1 MNIFEPIGGIVL
13 IEVQNLTRK
22 YGDHTAVKSISFTIE
37 DGRIY
42 GFLGPNGAGKSTTM
56 NIITGCLAA
65 TSGTV
70 RVNGFD
76 IFEDPIKAKKC
87 IGYLPEIP
95 PLYPDMTPVEFLK
108 FVGSAKG
115 MKKAELAN
123 AIPIVMEKTGI
134 TDVANKLIKNLSK
147 GYKQRVGIAQAIL
160 GNPQVVILDEP
171 TVGLDPKQIVEIRNL
186 IRELGESHTV
196 ILSSHILPEVSEVCD
211 EIIIISNGEIVASD
225 TAENLISQFNPSTI
239 TDIVIKGDAD
249 AAANAVAGL
258 DEVREVEI
266 DDSATDGTAK
276 LVVTSDDD
284 IREKL
289 AEVFMKN
296 GILAISMNL
305 SKASLEDIFL
315 EVTSE
320 NLHMLTGGQ
329 TAPVSSA
336 CTDTE
341 ETDDSVDDI
350 DEIENDIVDEIQ
362 NDSGEEVD
370 E

>member
-1 MNIFEPIGGIVL
+1 M
-13 IEVQNLTRK
+13 IEVRNLTRK
-22 YGDHTAVKSISFTIE
+22 YGDHTAVNSISFKIE

-65 TSGTV
+65 TSGDV
-70 RVNGFD
+70 LVNGLD
-76 IFEDPIKAKKC
+76 IFEEPVKAKKY

-95 PLYPDMTPVEFLK
+95 PLYPDMTPLEFLK
-108 FVGSAKG
+108 FVGRAKG
-115 MKKAELAN
+115 MKKTELSE
-123 AIPIVMEKTGI
+123 AINIVMEKTGI
-134 TDVANKLIKNLSK
+134 SDVSNKLIKNLSK

-186 IRELGESHTV
+186 IRELGENHTV

-225 TAENLISQFNPSTI
+225 TAENLINKFNPSTI
-239 TDIVIKGDAD
+239 TEVVIKGDPD
-249 AAANAVAGL
+249 AAANAVAEL
-258 DEVREVEI
+258 DEVKEVEI
-266 DDSATDGTAK
+266 DDSSSDGTAK
-276 LVVTSDDD
+276 LVITSDED

-289 AEVFMKN
+289 AETFMNN
-296 GILAISMNL
+296 GVLAISMNL

-320 NLHMLTGGQ
+320 NLHMLTGAANDN
-329 TAPVSSA
+329 TVLSDRVADNSFDITNEVKK
-336 CTDTE
+336 
-341 ETDDSVDDI
+341 ETISEIKDDSSK
-350 DEIENDIVDEIQ
+350 E
-362 NDSGEEVD
+362 SEE
-370 E
+370 

>member
-1 MNIFEPIGGIVL
+1 M
-13 IEVQNLTRK
+13 IEVRNLTRK
-22 YGDHTAVKSISFTIE
+22 YGDHTAVNSISFKIE

-65 TSGTV
+65 TSGDV
-70 RVNGFD
+70 LVNGLD
-76 IFEDPIKAKKC
+76 IFEEPVKAKKC

-95 PLYPDMTPVEFLK
+95 PLYPDMTPLEFLK
-108 FVGSAKG
+108 FVGRAKG
-115 MKKAELAN
+115 MKKTELSE
-123 AIPIVMEKTGI
+123 AINVVMEKTGI
-134 TDVANKLIKNLSK
+134 SDVSNKLIKNLSK

-186 IRELGESHTV
+186 IRELGENHTV

-225 TAENLISQFNPSTI
+225 TAENLINKFNPSTI
-239 TDIVIKGDAD
+239 TEVVIKGDPD
-249 AAANAVAGL
+249 TAANAVACL
-258 DEVREVEI
+258 DEVKEVEI
-266 DDSATDGTAK
+266 DDSSSDGTAK
-276 LVVTSDDD
+276 LVITSDED

-289 AEVFMKN
+289 AETFMNN
-296 GILAISMNL
+296 GVLAISMNL

-320 NLHMLTGGQ
+320 NLHMLTGAANDN
-329 TAPVSSA
+329 TVLSDRVADNSFDITNEVKK
-336 CTDTE
+336 
-341 ETDDSVDDI
+341 ETISEIKDDSSK
-350 DEIENDIVDEIQ
+350 E
-362 NDSGEEVD
+362 SEE
-370 E
+370 

>member
-1 MNIFEPIGGIVL
+1 M
-13 IEVQNLTRK
+13 IEVRNLTRK
-22 YGDHTAVKSISFTIE
+22 YGDHTAVNAISFKIE

-65 TSGTV
+65 TSGDV
-70 RVNGFD
+70 LVNGLD
-76 IFEDPIKAKKC
+76 IFEEPVKAKKC

-95 PLYPDMTPVEFLK
+95 PLYPDMTPLEFLK
-108 FVGSAKG
+108 FVGRAKG
-115 MKKAELAN
+115 MKKTELSE
-123 AIPIVMEKTGI
+123 AINVVMEKTGI
-134 TDVANKLIKNLSK
+134 SDVSNKLIKNLSK

-186 IRELGESHTV
+186 IRELGENHTV

-225 TAENLISQFNPSTI
+225 TAENLINKFNPSTI
-239 TDIVIKGDAD
+239 TEVVIKGDPD
-249 AAANAVAGL
+249 AAANAVACL
-258 DEVREVEI
+258 DEVKEVEI
-266 DDSATDGTAK
+266 DDSSSDGTAK
-276 LVVTSDDD
+276 LVITSDED

-289 AEVFMKN
+289 AETFMNN
-296 GILAISMNL
+296 GVLAISMNL

-320 NLHMLTGGQ
+320 NLHILTRAANDN
-329 TAPVSSA
+329 TVLSDRVADNSFDITNEVKK
-336 CTDTE
+336 
-341 ETDDSVDDI
+341 ETISEIKDDSSK
-350 DEIENDIVDEIQ
+350 E
-362 NDSGEEVD
+362 SEE
-370 E
+370 

>member
-1 MNIFEPIGGIVL
+1 MNKNEPIGGIVL
-13 IEVQNLTRK
+13 IEVRNLTRK
-22 YGDHTAVKSISFTIE
+22 YGDYTAVDSISFDIE

-70 RVNGFD
+70 SVNGFD
-76 IFEDPIKAKKC
+76 IFEEPIKAKKC

-95 PLYPDMTPVEFLK
+95 PLYPDMTPLEYLK

-115 MKKAELAN
+115 IKKAQLNE
-123 AIPIVMEKTGI
+123 AIPVVMEKTGI
-134 TDVANKLIKNLSK
+134 ADVADKLIKNLSK

-186 IRELGESHTV
+186 IRELGENHTV

-225 TAENLISQFNPSTI
+225 TAENLINKFNPSTI
-239 TDIVIKGDAD
+239 TEIIIKGDVEK
-249 AAANAVAGL
+249 AAEAVAEL
-258 DEVREVEI
+258 DEVKEVEI

-276 LVVTSDDD
+276 LVVTSDCD
-284 IREKL
+284 IREAL
-289 AEVFMKN
+289 AEIFMHN

-320 NLHMLTGGQ
+320 NLHMLTGAAAVKKD
-329 TAPVSSA
+329 APA
-336 CTDTE
+336 
-341 ETDDSVDDI
+341 DSG
-350 DEIENDIVDEIQ
+350 EVDEIQ
-362 NDSGEEVD
+362 KDNVNELYEETSEEGD

>member
-1 MNIFEPIGGIVL
+1 M
-13 IEVQNLTRK
+13 IEVRNLTRK
-22 YGDHTAVKSISFTIE
+22 YGDHTAVNSISFKIE

-65 TSGTV
+65 TSGDV
-70 RVNGFD
+70 LVNGLD
-76 IFEDPIKAKKC
+76 IFEEPVKAKKC

-95 PLYPDMTPVEFLK
+95 PLYPDMTPLEFLK
-108 FVGSAKG
+108 FVGRAKG
-115 MKKAELAN
+115 MKKTELSE
-123 AIPIVMEKTGI
+123 AINIVMEKTGI
-134 TDVANKLIKNLSK
+134 SDVSNKLIKNLSK

-186 IRELGESHTV
+186 IRELGENHTV

-225 TAENLISQFNPSTI
+225 TAENLINKFNPSTI
-239 TDIVIKGDAD
+239 TEVVIKGDPD
-249 AAANAVAGL
+249 AAANAVACL
-258 DEVREVEI
+258 DEVKEVEI
-266 DDSATDGTAK
+266 DDSSSDGTAK
-276 LVVTSDDD
+276 LVITSDED

-289 AEVFMKN
+289 AETFMNN
-296 GILAISMNL
+296 GVLAISMNL

-320 NLHMLTGGQ
+320 NLHMLTRAANDN
-329 TAPVSSA
+329 TVLSDRVADNSFDITNEVKKESVS
-336 CTDTE
+336 E
-341 ETDDSVDDI
+341 IKDDSSK
-350 DEIENDIVDEIQ
+350 E
-362 NDSGEEVD
+362 SEE
-370 E
+370 

>member
-1 MNIFEPIGGIVL
+1 MNKNEPIGGIVL
-13 IEVQNLTRK
+13 IEVRNLTRK
-22 YGDHTAVKSISFTIE
+22 YGDYTAVDSISFDIE

-70 RVNGFD
+70 SVNGFD
-76 IFEDPIKAKKC
+76 IFEEPIKAKKC

-95 PLYPDMTPVEFLK
+95 PLYPDMTPLEYLK

-115 MKKAELAN
+115 MKKAQLNE
-123 AIPIVMEKTGI
+123 AIPVVMEKTGI
-134 TDVANKLIKNLSK
+134 ANVADKLIKNLSK

-186 IRELGESHTV
+186 IRELGENHTV

-225 TAENLISQFNPSTI
+225 TAENLINKFNPSTI
-239 TDIVIKGDAD
+239 TEIIIKGDVEK
-249 AAANAVAGL
+249 AAEAVAEL
-258 DEVREVEI
+258 DEVKEVEI

-276 LVVTSDDD
+276 LVVTSDCD
-284 IREKL
+284 IREAL
-289 AEVFMKN
+289 AEIFMHN

-320 NLHMLTGGQ
+320 NLHMLTGAAAVKKD
-329 TAPVSSA
+329 APA
-336 CTDTE
+336 
-341 ETDDSVDDI
+341 DSG
-350 DEIENDIVDEIQ
+350 EVDEIQ
-362 NDSGEEVD
+362 KDNVNELYEETSEEGD

>member
-1 MNIFEPIGGIVL
+1 M
-13 IEVQNLTRK
+13 IEVRNLTRK
-22 YGDHTAVKSISFTIE
+22 YGDYTAVNSISFKIE

-65 TSGTV
+65 TSGDV
-70 RVNGFD
+70 LVNGLD
-76 IFEDPIKAKKC
+76 IFEEPVKAKKC

-95 PLYPDMTPVEFLK
+95 PLYPDMTPLEFLK
-108 FVGSAKG
+108 FVGRAKG
-115 MKKAELAN
+115 MKKTELSE
-123 AIPIVMEKTGI
+123 AINVVMEKTGI
-134 TDVANKLIKNLSK
+134 SDVSNKLIKNLSK

-186 IRELGESHTV
+186 IRELGENHTV

-225 TAENLISQFNPSTI
+225 TAENLINKFNPSTI
-239 TDIVIKGDAD
+239 TEVVIKGDPD
-249 AAANAVAGL
+249 AAANAVAEL
-258 DEVREVEI
+258 DEVKEVEI
-266 DDSATDGTAK
+266 DDSSSDGTAK
-276 LVVTSDDD
+276 LVITSDED

-289 AEVFMKN
+289 AETFMNN
-296 GILAISMNL
+296 GVLAISMNL

-320 NLHMLTGGQ
+320 NLHMLTRAANDN
-329 TAPVSSA
+329 TVLSDRVADNSFDITNEVKKESVS
-336 CTDTE
+336 E
-341 ETDDSVDDI
+341 IKDDSSK
-350 DEIENDIVDEIQ
+350 E
-362 NDSGEEVD
+362 SEE
-370 E
+370 

>member
-1 MNIFEPIGGIVL
+1 M
-13 IEVQNLTRK
+13 IEVRNLTRK
-22 YGDHTAVKSISFTIE
+22 YGDHTAVNSISFKIE

-65 TSGTV
+65 TSGDV
-70 RVNGFD
+70 LVNGLD
-76 IFEDPIKAKKC
+76 IFEEPVKAKKC

-95 PLYPDMTPVEFLK
+95 PLYPDMTPLEFLK
-108 FVGSAKG
+108 FVGRAKG
-115 MKKAELAN
+115 MKKTELSE
-123 AIPIVMEKTGI
+123 AINVVMEKTGI
-134 TDVANKLIKNLSK
+134 SDVSNKLIKNLSK

-186 IRELGESHTV
+186 IRELGENHTV

-225 TAENLISQFNPSTI
+225 TAENLINKFNPSTI
-239 TDIVIKGDAD
+239 TEVVIKGDPD
-249 AAANAVAGL
+249 AAANAVACL
-258 DEVREVEI
+258 DEVKEVEI
-266 DDSATDGTAK
+266 DDSSSDGTAK
-276 LVVTSDDD
+276 LVITSDED

-289 AEVFMKN
+289 AETFMNN
-296 GILAISMNL
+296 GVLAISMNL

-320 NLHMLTGGQ
+320 NLHMLTGAANDN
-329 TAPVSSA
+329 TVLSDRVADNSFDITNEVKK
-336 CTDTE
+336 
-341 ETDDSVDDI
+341 ETISEIKDDSSK
-350 DEIENDIVDEIQ
+350 E
-362 NDSGEEVD
+362 GEE
-370 E
+370 

>member
-1 MNIFEPIGGIVL
+1 M
-13 IEVQNLTRK
+13 IEVRNLTRK
-22 YGDHTAVKSISFTIE
+22 YGDHTAVNSISFKIE

-65 TSGTV
+65 TSGDV
-70 RVNGFD
+70 LVNGLD
-76 IFEDPIKAKKC
+76 IFEEPVKAKKC

-95 PLYPDMTPVEFLK
+95 PLYPDMTPLEFLK
-108 FVGSAKG
+108 FVGRAKG
-115 MKKAELAN
+115 IKKTELSE
-123 AIPIVMEKTGI
+123 AINVVMEKTGI
-134 TDVANKLIKNLSK
+134 SDVSNKLIKNLSK

-186 IRELGESHTV
+186 IRELGENHTV

-225 TAENLISQFNPSTI
+225 TAENLINKFNPSTI
-239 TDIVIKGDAD
+239 TEVVIKGDPD
-249 AAANAVAGL
+249 AAANAVACL
-258 DEVREVEI
+258 DEVKEVEI
-266 DDSATDGTAK
+266 DDSSSDGTAK
-276 LVVTSDDD
+276 LVITSDED

-289 AEVFMKN
+289 AETFMNN
-296 GILAISMNL
+296 GVLAISMNL

-320 NLHMLTGGQ
+320 NLHMLTGAANDN
-329 TAPVSSA
+329 TVLSDRVADNSFDITNEVKK
-336 CTDTE
+336 
-341 ETDDSVDDI
+341 ETISEIKDDSSK
-350 DEIENDIVDEIQ
+350 E
-362 NDSGEEVD
+362 SEE
-370 E
+370 

>member
-1 MNIFEPIGGIVL
+1 M
-13 IEVQNLTRK
+13 IEVRNLTRK
-22 YGDHTAVKSISFTIE
+22 YGDHTAVNSISFKIE

-65 TSGTV
+65 TSGDV
-70 RVNGFD
+70 LVNGLD
-76 IFEDPIKAKKC
+76 IFEEPVKAKKC

-95 PLYPDMTPVEFLK
+95 PLYPDMTPLEFLK
-108 FVGSAKG
+108 FVGRAKG
-115 MKKAELAN
+115 MKKTELSE
-123 AIPIVMEKTGI
+123 AINVVMEKTGI
-134 TDVANKLIKNLSK
+134 SDVSNKLIKNLSK

-186 IRELGESHTV
+186 IRELGENHTV

-225 TAENLISQFNPSTI
+225 TAENLINKFNPSTI
-239 TDIVIKGDAD
+239 TEVVIKGDPD
-249 AAANAVAGL
+249 VAANAVAEL
-258 DEVREVEI
+258 DEVKEVEI
-266 DDSATDGTAK
+266 DDSSSDGTAK
-276 LVVTSDDD
+276 LVITSDED

-289 AEVFMKN
+289 AETFMNN
-296 GILAISMNL
+296 GVLAISMNL

-320 NLHMLTGGQ
+320 NLHMLTGAANDN
-329 TAPVSSA
+329 TVLSDRVADNSFDITNEVKK
-336 CTDTE
+336 
-341 ETDDSVDDI
+341 ETISEIKDDSSK
-350 DEIENDIVDEIQ
+350 E
-362 NDSGEEVD
+362 SEE
-370 E
+370 

>member
-1 MNIFEPIGGIVL
+1 M
-13 IEVQNLTRK
+13 IEVRNLTRK
-22 YGDHTAVKSISFTIE
+22 YGDYTAVDSISFDIE

-70 RVNGFD
+70 SVNGFD
-76 IFEDPIKAKKC
+76 IFEEPIKAKKC

-95 PLYPDMTPVEFLK
+95 PLYPDMTPLEYLK

-115 MKKAELAN
+115 MKKAQLNE
-123 AIPIVMEKTGI
+123 AIPVVMEKTGI
-134 TDVANKLIKNLSK
+134 SDVADKLIKNLSK

-186 IRELGESHTV
+186 IRELGENHTV

-225 TAENLISQFNPSTI
+225 TAENLINKFNPSTI
-239 TDIVIKGDAD
+239 TEIIIKGDVEK
-249 AAANAVAGL
+249 AAEAVAEL
-258 DEVREVEI
+258 DEVKEVEI

-276 LVVTSDDD
+276 LVVTSDCD
-284 IREKL
+284 IREAL
-289 AEVFMKN
+289 AEIFMHN

-320 NLHMLTGGQ
+320 NLHMLTGA
-329 TAPVSSA
+329 APVKKDA
-336 CTDTE
+336 PA
-341 ETDDSVDDI
+341 DSG
-350 DEIENDIVDEIQ
+350 EVDEIQ
-362 NDSGEEVD
+362 KDNVNELYEETSEEGD

>member
-1 MNIFEPIGGIVL
+1 MNKNEPIGGIVL
-13 IEVQNLTRK
+13 IEVRNLTRK
-22 YGDHTAVKSISFTIE
+22 YGDYTAVDSISFDIE

-70 RVNGFD
+70 SVNGFD
-76 IFEDPIKAKKC
+76 IFEEPIKAKKC

-95 PLYPDMTPVEFLK
+95 PLYPDMTPLEYLK

-115 MKKAELAN
+115 MKKAQLNE
-123 AIPIVMEKTGI
+123 AIPVVMEKTGI
-134 TDVANKLIKNLSK
+134 SDVADKLIKNLSK

-225 TAENLISQFNPSTI
+225 TAENLINKFNPSTI
-239 TDIVIKGDAD
+239 TEIIIKGDVEK
-249 AAANAVAGL
+249 AAEAVAEL
-258 DEVREVEI
+258 DEVKEVEI

-276 LVVTSDDD
+276 LVVTSDCD
-284 IREKL
+284 IREAL
-289 AEVFMKN
+289 AEIFMHN

-320 NLHMLTGGQ
+320 NLHMLTGAAAVKKD
-329 TAPVSSA
+329 APA
-336 CTDTE
+336 
-341 ETDDSVDDI
+341 DSG
-350 DEIENDIVDEIQ
+350 EVDEIQ
-362 NDSGEEVD
+362 KDNVNELYEETSEEGD